1 MSMGVNKAKGYARSV
16 RGLSGSLDPLTCPI
30 CTRVVRFRTSQY
42 QEVGIGI
49 LEKYTLSDL
58 STACPMYITKIAYA
72 LK

>member
-1 MSMGVNKAKGYARSV
+1 MYKIELWC
-16 RGLSGSLDPLTCPI
+16 LSILKNLCPI